1 MPASAFVALTGQA
14 DSLRPPQVQPH
25 ANGPSRSMAQ
35 GPTNAQHRTH
45 KHSTS
50 ADMMDP
56 RLQKPSQVSW
66 SPLSATIPHLI
77 LYNVNNIQQML
88 TYPLQKRK
96 HDKDLPTV
104 PGLEVPRISRPTQMS
119 VSLTSHLPP
128 LLCLP
133 ASLLDPTIGR
143 KFTYSAYRR
152 PNATRLYH
160 SKNIRTKTPRR
171 LLPRMGTVRCLRRM
185 VTTTV
190 IAIRPATGIPRRRR
204 LNRLIPPEAR

>member
-1 MPASAFVALTGQA
+1 MPASASVAFTGQA

-56 RLQKPSQVSW
+56 RLQKPSQVSS

-133 ASLLDPTIGR
+133 ASLSDPTIGNLLTPLTGGR
-143 KFTYSAYRR
+143 TLQDSITAKIFRQ
-152 PNATRLYH
+152 RLPGD
-160 SKNIRTKTPRR
+160 SFLAWARFAVFVAWSPPRS
-171 LLPRMGTVRCLRRM
+171 
-185 VTTTV
+185 
-190 IAIRPATGIPRRRR
+190 
-204 LNRLIPPEAR
+204 